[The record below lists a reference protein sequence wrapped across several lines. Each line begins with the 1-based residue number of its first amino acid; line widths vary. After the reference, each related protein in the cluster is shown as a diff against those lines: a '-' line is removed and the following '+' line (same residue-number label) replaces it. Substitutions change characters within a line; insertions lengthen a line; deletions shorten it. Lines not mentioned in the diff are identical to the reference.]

1 MNKRSKSIN
10 LFLIDGDVKGR
21 IKCTIANWTG
31 LVFKIPRIQV
41 EDSKNREELKQT
53 GVYFLF
59 GSADDSEVDKDNVY
73 IGQAGLRANGE
84 GLLFRINEHKNDVSK
99 DYWNEAVVVTT
110 SNNSFGPT
118 EISYLE
124 NKLVMMAKHANRY
137 EVKNNVNPNKGNIT
151 EEKKSEL
158 EEFIENL
165 KLVIGTLGYKVFE
178 DVINEDDTDKSEPIL
193 FYKVKNIEARC
204 KRTTEGFVLL
214 KGSQISEIIKTKT
227 KDLKKSVTAQ
237 REKYKN
243 DIKNNKLTHDIL
255 FNSPS
260 GAAKFVSGTSVNGMI
275 CWKTK
280 EGLTLQEITSKE

>member
-10 LFLIDGDVKGR
+10 LFLIDGYVKGR

-84 GLLFRINEHKNDVSK
+84 GLLFRINEHKNDASK

-193 FYKVKNIEARC
+193 FYKVKNIEARG